1 VLHLGLPRRL
11 ERGQIGIAEAAFER
25 GDLDGLA
32 AHRARLAVVGDI
44 AHVSPRSG
52 FDTGCQPLEYP
63 QPFASRRSLTAN
75 LPLEDLVMAV
85 DRYVKTILTIIAL
98 ELFWI
103 GIKDTAPPVIA
114 QAALTPVVIRGIQL
128 PPRSEEYLPVGIVG
142 QPLRVDTVRPVKIE
156 ADRPI
161 KIEADRALK
170 VENVGYTP
178 SKNPGE

>member
-1 VLHLGLPRRL
+1 
-11 ERGQIGIAEAAFER
+11 
-25 GDLDGLA
+25 
-32 AHRARLAVVGDI
+32 
-44 AHVSPRSG
+44 
-52 FDTGCQPLEYP
+52 
-63 QPFASRRSLTAN
+63 
-75 LPLEDLVMAV
+75 MAV
-85 DRYVKTILTIIAL
+85 DRYVKIVLTIIAL

-103 GIKDTAPPVIA
+103 GIKDMAPPVAA

-128 PPRSEEYLPVGIVG
+128 RAEEYLPVGIVG

-178 SKNPGE
+178 AKNPGE

>member
-1 VLHLGLPRRL
+1 
-11 ERGQIGIAEAAFER
+11 
-25 GDLDGLA
+25 
-32 AHRARLAVVGDI
+32 
-44 AHVSPRSG
+44 
-52 FDTGCQPLEYP
+52 
-63 QPFASRRSLTAN
+63 
-75 LPLEDLVMAV
+75 MAV

-103 GIKDTAPPVIA
+103 GVKDLGTAVTA

-128 PPRSEEYLPVGIVG
+128 PPRSEEYLPVGVVG